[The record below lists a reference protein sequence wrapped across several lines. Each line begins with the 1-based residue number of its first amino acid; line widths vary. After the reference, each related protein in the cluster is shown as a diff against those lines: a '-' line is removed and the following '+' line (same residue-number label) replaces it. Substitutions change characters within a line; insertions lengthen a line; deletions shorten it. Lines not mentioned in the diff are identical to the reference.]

1 MQVGSNEEKIT
12 NRIDLPTWDGVPGNV
27 DRSNGKSTL
36 EYYQYLGSTD
46 RHNRYDPPTNDG
58 DSFP

>member
-46 RHNRYDPPTNDG
+46 RHNRYDPDE
-58 DSFP
+58 